1 MTKSRA
7 ICAALIFL
15 LSLIY
20 APPSSA
26 QKTIIY
32 TDKDADFKLGMEL
45 FAKEKYGAAQKVFQK
60 VIESAKPQ
68 TEERVDAEYYTAIC
82 ALELFNDDAEYLL
95 TQFVQKHPESKH
107 IKMAYFNMGNFQYR
121 KKRFKEAIV
130 YYEKVEPSQLSNSQ
144 LSDYYFKLG
153 YSYFSKQ
160 AYEKAQKLF
169 FEIKDVDNKYAAP
182 ATYYYSHIAYLNK
195 NYETAQKGFLKLSG
209 NPNFGPLVPYY
220 IAQIYYMQGKYDEV
234 ISYAPGLLD
243 SANVKRAP
251 EIAHLLGD
259 AYYKKNKY
267 KEAIPYFEKYLK
279 QAGKVSREDSYQ
291 IAYAYYKSK
300 DFAKAIE
307 NFKKSI
313 KEEDSLTQMAHY
325 HLADCYINTN
335 NKQFARNSM
344 QVASKLNF
352 DPEIKEDALFTF
364 AKLAFE
370 LSYNPY
376 QEAITAFENYISQY
390 PNSPRLDEAY
400 KYLVNVYLTTKN
412 YKDALTSI
420 EKIKQKSQDMQFAYQ
435 KIAYYRAVELFNDK
449 SLESSILNF
458 EKALQY
464 PKDKNLNALSHYWKG
479 EAYYRLN
486 KYTEAIGAYKTFLFE
501 PGAALQPVFKTVNYN
516 LGYAYFKLNDYANS
530 IVWFRKYVG
539 TPDAE
544 QQDAKKLNDAYT
556 RIGDAYFVTKD
567 YSNAIDY
574 YNHASKISSLNNDYV
589 LYQKASAMGVLT
601 KFGDKIETLQTLIN
615 QYPKSTYSDDAK
627 YELANAYLVQN
638 QNDKAL
644 GILSKMVDEYPNSSY
659 VKKSLLKMALIYYN
673 SDQNKMALELNKR
686 IIADYPKSSEARE
699 ALTNMRTIYVETSN
713 IAEFED
719 YLKTQSINISASA
732 LDSAMYESAELRYV
746 KGDCDNASTDFAA
759 YLAKYPN
766 AYFKLNANFYKAECD
781 FKKGFFVEALKGYV
795 FVTEQ
800 AKSNFTEKALI
811 KSAFINYKKENF
823 SDALAAYLKL
833 EELAEI
839 PANIMEARIGQ
850 MRCNFKLQHFDAAI
864 TAAKKLIAMEKT
876 SNEIIHESH
885 LISAKSYQA
894 SGNDSLAMDEFKIT
908 TNLTKS
914 EMGAEAKYNIALLQ
928 YKKSDYAG
936 SVKTIDEIIKQVP
949 SYDYWIAKSFI
960 LWADNYVAM
969 KDNFQAK
976 ATLQSIIDN
985 ADNQDLIKE
994 AKDKLDGINKA
1005 EADADA
1011 AHKPELIEIP
1021 FEESKLENMQLFNDT
1036 LNKQE

>member
-20 APPSSA
+20 APSSYA
-26 QKTIIY
+26 QKTTIY

-45 FAKEKYGAAQKVFQK
+45 FAKEKYGAAQNIFQK
-60 VIESAKPQ
+60 VIASTKPQ
-68 TEERVDAEYYTAIC
+68 TEERVDAEYFTAIC
-82 ALELFNDDAEYLL
+82 ALELFNEDAEYLL

-130 YYEKVEPSQLSNSQ
+130 YYEKVDPSHLSNTQ

-160 AYEKAQKLF
+160 EYEKAQKLF

-195 NYETAQKGFLKLSG
+195 NYETAQKGFLRLSG

-234 ISYAPGLLD
+234 IAYAPGLLD

-313 KEEDSLTQMAHY
+313 KEEDSLTQMAQY

-335 NKQFARNSM
+335 NKQFARNAM

-449 SLESSILNF
+449 SLESAILNF
-458 EKALQY
+458 DKALQY
-464 PKDKNLNALSHYWKG
+464 PKDKNLNTLSHYWKG
-479 EAYYRLN
+479 EAYYRLS

-574 YNHASKISSLNNDYV
+574 YNQASKISSLNNDYV

-644 GILSKMVDEYPNSSY
+644 SILSKMVDEYPNSSY

-673 SDQNKMALELNKR
+673 NDQNKLALELNKR
-686 IIADYPKSSEARE
+686 IIADYPKSSEAHE

-732 LDSAMYESAELRYV
+732 LDSAMYEAAELRYV
-746 KGDCDNASTDFAA
+746 KGDCDNASNDFAA
-759 YLAKYPN
+759 YLTKYPN

-800 AKSNFTEKALI
+800 AKSNFSEKALI
-811 KSAFINYKKENF
+811 KSAFINYKKENY

-850 MRCNFKLQHFDAAI
+850 MRCNFKLHHFDAAI

-908 TNLTKS
+908 TNQTKS

-928 YKKSDYAG
+928 YKKGDYNG

-985 ADNQDLIKE
+985 ADNQELIKE
-994 AKDKLDGINKA
+994 AKDKLDEINKA